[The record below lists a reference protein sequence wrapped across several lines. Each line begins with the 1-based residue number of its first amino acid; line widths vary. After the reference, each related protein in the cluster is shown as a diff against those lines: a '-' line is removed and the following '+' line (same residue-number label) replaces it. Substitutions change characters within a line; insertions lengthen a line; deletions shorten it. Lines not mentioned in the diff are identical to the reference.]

1 MSGLSDLERAAI
13 VAQLSYELEPVT
25 PLPSWNAVAM
35 ETVIQLNRI
44 RALEA
49 DAAQAADRIAAL
61 EAELARAEADKA
73 AMVFVPPHL
82 VDELAEWVLSE
93 QAHWPE
99 DTAYQ
104 SDLATFSASLRDLGG
119 AL

>member
-1 MSGLSDLERAAI
+1 MTVDISREAVQHLCDVHRGYMQTGT
-13 VAQLSYELEPVT
+13 VATLLT
-25 PLPSWNAVAM
+25 L
-35 ETVIQLNRI
+35 RD
-44 RALEA
+44 AL
-49 DAAQAADRIAAL
+49 D
-61 EAELARAEADKA
+61 RAEADKA